1 MASDFQSLYVLSSG
15 LFFQQRKLEV
25 VANNLANVNTNGFK
39 KVLLTAQALPV
50 KEPSEGEGKTPQ
62 PLRAENNFVYPVMG
76 KQIVDTSDGE
86 LKKTDNPLDMA
97 INGRGFFALKVGDKV
112 LYTRDGHFLLDKNGF
127 LVNQDGF
134 PVLDENGNPIA
145 IGRAPLET
153 VRVTRD
159 GVIFVGTRRVAR
171 LKIVELQGIKHVGKN
186 LYTGE
191 ERGAKDYEILQGFV
205 EGSNVNPVEEM
216 TRMIE
221 TVRAYQ
227 SFANAMKSLDDS
239 HSQLINGILKA

>member
-1 MASDFQSLYVLSSG
+1 LLS
-15 LFFQQRKLEV
+15 
-25 VANNLANVNTNGFK
+25 
-39 KVLLTAQALPV
+39 
-50 KEPSEGEGKTPQ
+50 
-62 PLRAENNFVYPVMG
+62 
-76 KQIVDTSDGE
+76 
-86 LKKTDNPLDMA
+86 
-97 INGRGFFALKVGDKV
+97 
-112 LYTRDGHFLLDKNGF
+112 HNGF

-186 LYTGE
+186 LYTGG
-191 ERGAKDYEILQGFV
+191 EREANDYEILQGFV

>member
-25 VANNLANVNTNGFK
+25 VANNLANINTNGFK

-50 KEPSEGEGKTPQ
+50 KESSQGEAKTPQ
-62 PLRAENNFVYPVMG
+62 PLKAENNFVYPVMG
-76 KQIVDTSDGE
+76 KQIVDTSGGE

-97 INGRGFFALKVGDKV
+97 INGKGFFAIKVGDKV

-145 IGRAPLET
+145 IGRASLEK

-171 LKIVELQGIKHVGKN
+171 LKIVELQGVKHVGRN

-191 ERGAKDYEILQGFV
+191 EMEAKNYEILQGFV

-227 SFANAMKSLDDS
+227 SFANAMKTLDENN
-239 HSQLINGILKA
+239 SQLINGILKA

>member
-1 MASDFQSLYVLSSG
+1 M
-15 LFFQQRKLEV
+15 
-25 VANNLANVNTNGFK
+25 
-39 KVLLTAQALPV
+39 
-50 KEPSEGEGKTPQ
+50 
-62 PLRAENNFVYPVMG
+62 
-76 KQIVDTSDGE
+76 
-86 LKKTDNPLDMA
+86 
-97 INGRGFFALKVGDKV
+97 
-112 LYTRDGHFLLDKNGF
+112 DKNGF